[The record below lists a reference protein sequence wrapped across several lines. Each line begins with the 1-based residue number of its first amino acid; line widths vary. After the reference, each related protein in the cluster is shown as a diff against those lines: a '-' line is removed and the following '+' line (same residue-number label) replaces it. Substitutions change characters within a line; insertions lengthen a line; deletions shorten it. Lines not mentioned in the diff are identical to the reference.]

1 MIHSR
6 SSSSPAC
13 TAGHLAPRVSAPG
26 TSALPSRHLP
36 GLATTSSSSSSSCT
50 AGHPAPRVSCSSS
63 AQTTDQEY
71 CGGLEAPRY
80 KSEQGASPAR
90 RAATFLP
97 ILFIRLYQLTLA
109 RFLGG
114 QCRFHPTCS
123 EYAIAALR
131 EWGLLRGLWL
141 TSKRL
146 ARCNP
151 FVKGGYDPVPINE
164 QLERGEGKR

>member
-1 MIHSR
+1 MTHSC
-6 SSSSPAC
+6 SSSPSAC
-13 TAGHLAPRVSAPG
+13 TAGDLAPR
-26 TSALPSRHLP
+26 
-36 GLATTSSSSSSSCT
+36 SSPD
-50 AGHPAPRVSCSSS
+50 PA
-63 AQTTDQEY
+63 
-71 CGGLEAPRY
+71 GGLEASRH
-80 KSEQGASPAR
+80 KSEKNPGLSR
-90 RAATFLP
+90 RAATLLP
-97 ILFIRLYQLTLA
+97 ILLIRLYQLTLA

-151 FVKGGYDPVPINE
+151 FSKGGYDPVPINDPS
-164 QLERGEGKR
+164 